1 MEARSIHR
9 SAILKTLD
17 ASVSVSAGAYVPTL
31 MERRK
36 WFHENRNA
44 CSYRGRGGGGG
55 IVEEIVAA
63 ITSILAPSVYFAI
76 STCLEIHIEVTA
88 VSTRFLICGSSQL
101 SFEILIRN
109 GKERTIYSPYL
120 MHLPFKLVLSN
131 PNY

>member
-1 MEARSIHR
+1 LLNFRIRQGVIAAVGPRWTVADQI
-9 SAILKTLD
+9 
-17 ASVSVSAGAYVPTL
+17 AGRKMKDVAT
-31 MERRK
+31 EEEDKCGRR
-36 WFHENRNA
+36 R
-44 CSYRGRGGGGG
+44 GGGG